1 MAERLVTVATFN
13 QPTEAHILKGRLEA
27 EGIPCFLGDEHIIA
41 AQPLYSVAVGGVKLQ
56 VTEGDEQE
64 AREMIG
70 RIRRGTSE
78 YILDDSIEL
87 AYAAQGYD
95 PEILCPICDSANIT
109 ERGFFGGV
117 LGITLPFVSRKFKCH
132 GCGYTWKQN

>member
-1 MAERLVTVATFN
+1 MSERLVTVATFS
-13 QPTEAHILKGRLEA
+13 QPTEAYILKGRLEA

-70 RIRRGTSE
+70 RIMRGTSE
-78 YILDDSIEL
+78 YILDDGMKLDQS
-87 AYAAQGYD
+87 AQDYD
-95 PEILCPICDSANIT
+95 PEIICPICDSASIT
-109 ERGFFGGV
+109 EKGFFGGI
-117 LGITLPFVSRKFKCH
+117 LGITVPFVSRKFHCH

>member
-1 MAERLVTVATFN
+1 MAERLVTVATFS
-13 QPTEAHILKGRLEA
+13 QPTEAYILKGRLEA

-56 VTEGDEQE
+56 VTEGDEEE

-70 RIRRGTSE
+70 RIMRGASE
-78 YILDDSIEL
+78 YILDNDIDL
-87 AYAAQGYD
+87 DHFAQD
-95 PEILCPICDSANIT
+95 CEPEIICPICDSANIT
-109 ERGFFGGV
+109 EKGFLGGV
-117 LGITLPFVSRKFKCH
+117 LGIILPFFSRKFNCH